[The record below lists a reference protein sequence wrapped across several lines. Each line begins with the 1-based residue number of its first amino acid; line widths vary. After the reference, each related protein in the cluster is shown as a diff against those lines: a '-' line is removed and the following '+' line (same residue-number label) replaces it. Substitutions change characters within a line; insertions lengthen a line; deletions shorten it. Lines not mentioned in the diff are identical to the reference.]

1 MDDEVIYYLI
11 YINQEKLKG
20 KLTED
25 QKQKLLDAIEESR
38 KWLDKNPEA
47 DKEEYEEEL
56 RELEKYKKITT
67 II

>member
-1 MDDEVIYYLI
+1 MDDE
-11 YINQEKLKG
+11 EKLKG
-20 KLTED
+20 KITED

-56 RELEKYKKITT
+56 RELEKTC
-67 II
+67 